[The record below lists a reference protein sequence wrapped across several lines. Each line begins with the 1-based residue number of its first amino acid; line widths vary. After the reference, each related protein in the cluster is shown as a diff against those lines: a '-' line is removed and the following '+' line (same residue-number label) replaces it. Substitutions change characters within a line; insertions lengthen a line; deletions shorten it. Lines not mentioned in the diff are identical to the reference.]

1 MAEIKIKINALN
13 DSITELKNL
22 KSTCQEWDTLSPEIV
37 GGGQTVGELESIAKL
52 YKSLNTHFIDLVSN
66 TISFMENVKS
76 SYEESDQNAATKI
89 SGN

>member
-22 KSTCQEWDTLSPEIV
+22 KTACQDWETTCPETV
-37 GGGQTVGELESIAKL
+37 GGGQTVNELESIAAL

-66 TISFMENVKS
+66 TISFMENVKT
-76 SYEESDQNAATKI
+76 SYESSDQEAAAKLA
-89 SGN
+89 GN

>member
-13 DSITELKNL
+13 DSISELKNL
-22 KSTCQEWDTLSPEIV
+22 KTACQDWDVTSPEMV
-37 GGGQTVGELESIAKL
+37 GGGQTVGELESIATL
-52 YKSLNTHFIDLVSN
+52 YKSLNSNFIDLVSN